1 MAGIENSIVFGEGFK
16 LQPSSARAI
25 SDMQRT
31 SVDIS
36 RVNHTGSPEGV
47 VSANPSSFSHDPV
60 SGIIYVKQSGTG
72 NTGWAALSTT
82 TGTVTSVSGT
92 ANRITSTGG
101 ATPVIDISA
110 SYVGQTSITTLGTIA
125 TGTWN
130 ATNIALNKG
139 GTNAA
144 LTASNGGI
152 FYSTATAG
160 AILAGTATAGQMLRS
175 GASAAPI
182 WSTATYPATAG
193 TSGNVLTSDGTN
205 WSSATP
211 IVNVGV
217 TSFTPV
223 LNFGGATTGITYTN
237 QGGKY
242 VRAGSIVYFEVFI
255 TLSSKGSAT
264 GAATITG
271 LPLSTNA
278 SSHRSVQNLI
288 FDFQFNAYPTLTT
301 NVFSYINS
309 SSSTINL
316 AANASAIDAANI
328 TDTTFQNGTQFTIS
342 GSYMV

>member
-1 MAGIENSIVFGEGFK
+1 MAQGNIYIADVNN
-16 LQPSSARAI
+16 QPSWSAASYPATVNAGDLI
-25 SDMQRT
+25 YASASNVLSALAAGSDTQVLT
-31 SVDIS
+31 LA
-36 RVNHTGSPEGV
+36 GGV
-47 VSANPSSFSHDPV
+47 P
-60 SGIIYVKQSGTG
+60 T
-72 NTGWAALSTT
+72 WATPT

-110 SYVGQTSITTLGTIA
+110 SYVGQTSITTLGTVA

-144 LTASNGGI
+144 LTASNGGV

-160 AILAGTATAGQMLRS
+160 AILAGTATAGQILRS
-175 GASAAPI
+175 GSNTAPT
-182 WSTATYPATAG
+182 WSTATYPATSG
-193 TSGNVLTSDGTN
+193 TNGNVLTSDGAN
-205 WSSATP
+205 WSSAAP
-211 IVNVGV
+211 ITNVAP

-223 LNFGGATTGITYTN
+223 LNFGGASTGITYTN
-237 QGGKY
+237 QGGTY
-242 VRAGSIVYFEVFI
+242 VKVGSLVYFVIFL

-271 LPLSTNA
+271 LPFAAN
-278 SSHRSVQNLI
+278 SSCFRAA
-288 FDFQFNAYPTLTT
+288 FDLTFNFSFNAYPTSTT
-301 NVFSYINS
+301 NVFAYINQ

-316 AANASAIDAANI
+316 AANGSAVDAVNI
-328 TDTTFQNGTQFTIS
+328 TDTTFQNGTEIVIS